1 MKIEKNLELVS
12 KLEEKVRVDQFISLN
27 SELNRSMLSDKSVII
42 TIDGKKAKR
51 SSMVRLGQTVK
62 VVFEQYVFDGI
73 EKENIKLNILFED
86 KDVLVINKEQGMVVH
101 PAPGNFTGTLVNA
114 LAYRYGNDFVEEMR
128 EDDDLTRPGIVHR
141 LDKDTSGVMVIAL
154 NWKSHSN
161 LALQFSSHTT
171 EKVYNCIVKG
181 VFLQK
186 RGKIENYIGRNP
198 RNRKTFSVVE
208 NEKKGKY
215 ALSYYRVIQ
224 QFKDYALVEV
234 IIKTGRTHQIR
245 VHMKHIGHPILG
257 DSTYGKKDS
266 AFLNSSMM
274 LHARSLSFDHPT
286 TGERIKF
293 ETELPER
300 FNQVIKALDLI
311 TLNLR

>member
-27 SELNRSMLSDKSVII
+27 SELSRSMLSDKSVVI
-42 TIDGKKAKR
+42 TIDGKTAKR
-51 SSMVRLGQTVK
+51 SSMVHCGQIVK

-73 EKENIKLNILFED
+73 EKENIALNILFED
-86 KDVLVINKEQGMVVH
+86 KDILVINKEQNMVVH

-114 LAYRYGNDFVEEMR
+114 LAYRYGNEFVEDMK

-154 NWKSHSN
+154 NWKSHNN
-161 LALQFSSHTT
+161 LSLQFASHTT
-171 EKVYNCIVKG
+171 EKIYNCIVKG
-181 VFLQK
+181 VFLQT
-186 RGKIENYIGRNP
+186 RGKIENFIGRNP
-198 RNRKTFSVVE
+198 RNRKSFSVVE
-208 NEKKGKY
+208 NEKKGRY

-224 QFKDYALVEV
+224 QFKEYALVEV

-257 DSTYGKKDS
+257 DTTYSKIDS
-266 AFLNSSMM
+266 KFPDASMM
-274 LHARSLSFDHPT
+274 LHARSLSFNHPE
-286 TGERIKF
+286 TGERMSF

-300 FNQVIKALDLI
+300 FNQILKALDLI

>member
-1 MKIEKNLELVS
+1 MKIEKKLELVS

-27 SELNRSMLSDKSVII
+27 SELTRSMLSDKNVII

-51 SSMVRLGQTVK
+51 SSMVRCGQIVN
-62 VVFEQYVFDGI
+62 VVFEQYIFDGV
-73 EKENIKLNILFED
+73 EKENIPLNVLYED

-114 LAYRYGNDFVEEMR
+114 LAYRYGNEFVEEMR
-128 EDDDLTRPGIVHR
+128 EDDDVTRPGIVHR

-161 LALQFSSHTT
+161 LSSQFASHTT
-171 EKVYNCIVKG
+171 EKIYNCIVKG
-181 VFLQK
+181 VLFQK
-186 RGKIENYIGRNP
+186 NGKIENFIGRNP

-215 ALSYYRVIQ
+215 ALSYYRVIK
-224 QFKDYALVEV
+224 QFKEYALVEV

-257 DSTYGKKDS
+257 DSAYSKNDS
-266 AFLNSSMM
+266 AFPDASMM
-274 LHARSLSFDHPT
+274 LHARSLSFTHPE
-286 TGERIKF
+286 TGERMSF

-300 FNQVIKALDLI
+300 FNKILKALDLI